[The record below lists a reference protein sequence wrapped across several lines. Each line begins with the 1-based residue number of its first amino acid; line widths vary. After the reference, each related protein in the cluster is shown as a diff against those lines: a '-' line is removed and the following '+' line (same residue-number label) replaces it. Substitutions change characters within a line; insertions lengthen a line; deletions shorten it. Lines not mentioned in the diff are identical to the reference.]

1 MRELIEFVAQNLVSK
16 PDEVKVEEV
25 DSGRQTVV
33 ELTVARSDVGKV
45 IGKQGR
51 TARALRSILKV
62 AATKQGKRAS
72 LEIL

>member
-1 MRELIEFVAQNLVSK
+1 MAKNLVSN

-25 DSGRQTVV
+25 ESGRQTVI
-33 ELTVARSDVGKV
+33 ELTVGEGDVGKV
-45 IGKQGR
+45 IGRQGR

-62 AATKQGKRAS
+62 AAAKQDKRAV

>member
-1 MRELIEFVAQNLVSK
+1 VRELIEFVAQNLVSK

-25 DSGRQTVV
+25 ESGRQTVV

-62 AATKQGKRAS
+62 AAAKQGKRAS

>member
-25 DSGRQTVV
+25 EGGRQTVV

-45 IGKQGR
+45 IGKQGK

-62 AATKQGKRAS
+62 AAAKQGKRAT